1 MFSAERARAS
11 NPRASVTMMSR
22 PRLFV
27 HKMELEHLLSS
38 ETLEILT
45 QASDLELDTLFLAAY
60 ERIADGERIET
71 TEAPA
76 EPPPT
81 AVPEP
86 LDAEERPV
94 NLPELAAVRETE
106 VQQMPARTNQPRP
119 HGQFARPVAD
129 EEITRMRAAAQD
141 TKYCTNVWFEWS
153 NYCRE
158 VHSSQIPPLT
168 EITPP
173 QLQYWLTRFVLEVR
187 KKNSTE
193 YPSQTLHHLCSGLL
207 RYLRQNG
214 HLTLDIYKDSL
225 FAEFRAT
232 LDAEMKRLQ
241 RLGIGS
247 KTKQAEPLTE
257 EEEEILWQKGL
268 LGDHTPQALLNTMV
282 FMSGLYFALR
292 SGREHRELRFDSS
305 QISLVERGGE
315 RPYLEYTEDDS
326 KNRPAGLKGC
336 YIERKT
342 VKHHA
347 NLSNPSRC
355 FVRLFSLYRSRCP
368 ANPKRNYFYLQCLKK
383 PTEKVWF
390 SREPP
395 GHNALSKI
403 SWDSRLQNEPFASSH

>member
-1 MFSAERARAS
+1 MEQLPQRSAQQP
-11 NPRASVTMMSR
+11 NPTTHRNYSSSTPILADKVC
-22 PRLFV
+22 PR
-27 HKMELEHLLSS
+27 S
-38 ETLEILT
+38 EEKR
-45 QASDLELDTLFLAAY
+45 QH
-60 ERIADGERIET
+60 R
-71 TEAPA
+71 
-76 EPPPT
+76 
-81 AVPEP
+81 VP
-86 LDAEERPV
+86 
-94 NLPELAAVRETE
+94 LP
-106 VQQMPARTNQPRP
+106 N
-119 HGQFARPVAD
+119 
-129 EEITRMRAAAQD
+129 
-141 TKYCTNVWFEWS
+141 
-153 NYCRE
+153 
-158 VHSSQIPPLT
+158 
-168 EITPP
+168 TPP
-173 QLQYWLTRFVLEVR
+173 SLQWAAKV
-187 KKNSTE
+187 S
-193 YPSQTLHHLCSGLL
+193 PSKRSP
-207 RYLRQNG
+207 
-214 HLTLDIYKDSL
+214 TLDIYKDSL

-305 QISLVERGGE
+305 QISLVECGGE

-326 KNRPAGLKGC
+326 KNRPAGLKGR

-368 ANPKRNYFYLQCLKK
+368 ANPKRNSFYLQCLKK

-390 SREPP
+390 SREPL

-403 SWDSRLQNEPFASSH
+403 IQTMCNTAGIPGFRTNHSLRATSATRLYAAGMDEQLIMERTGHRSVGGVRSYKHTSDEQQQNVSDTLSLAKRPKVASPSSTTQLSTTEVGTTSHVHHRCTMHEYYEFKCLFVSPAVF